1 MILGRTYC
9 PIPLGISPL
18 PHSPTPSQ
26 NSVAVIDRERERERE
41 KEGGLFTGLGFHQY
55 DKILRC
61 WKGLCMSQCLE
72 QKR

>member
-26 NSVAVIDRERERERE
+26 NSVAVIERERER
-41 KEGGLFTGLGFHQY
+41 EGGLFTGLGFRVSS
-55 DKILRC
+55 I
-61 WKGLCMSQCLE
+61 
-72 QKR
+72 